1 MTKIADESK
10 MPCND
15 AIYIKSTYH
24 GQAGS
29 RVCAPEIH
37 LREETQ
43 KILQAHPVPKHYS
56 RSTPVWLYPG
66 KALSGS
72 ETGIRHF
79 TSYIQDW
86 RWSTWVLS
94 QWFTAIDPQT
104 FDNQYQNT
112 DYNTFPSITV
122 SLFVF
127 FLTKF
132 NSLLQWFSSVSCPTM
147 TPQKFHNHL
156 PPSVLPL
163 NHSAVPQFL
172 LVGDTNAI
180 SVLNVHLWH

>member
-1 MTKIADESK
+1 MTNTLSALFLTPLTRLSWGVFLCLIPGQKKQLNLTQVLSYGTGHLATEIMTKIADESK

-79 TSYIQDW
+79 TSDIQD
-86 RWSTWVLS
+86 
-94 QWFTAIDPQT
+94 
-104 FDNQYQNT
+104 
-112 DYNTFPSITV
+112 
-122 SLFVF
+122 
-127 FLTKF
+127 
-132 NSLLQWFSSVSCPTM
+132 
-147 TPQKFHNHL
+147 
-156 PPSVLPL
+156 
-163 NHSAVPQFL
+163 
-172 LVGDTNAI
+172 
-180 SVLNVHLWH
+180 